1 MNART
6 PPARGAASQLE
17 PLRPLR
23 DLASLLGDVS
33 VHARG
38 EPTHRYAIRRRP
50 IVHLSN
56 LGIADLDERREGR
69 NLTWQDRKAHV
80 DRARVAPVVGGSLR
94 LWRRR
99 EVRRHRGG
107 DLQELS
113 PCRRAQLV
121 DVDNPRRRDVPV
133 VGQHEYPVA
142 ANTPSKRLH

>member
-6 PPARGAASQLE
+6 PPARGAAGQLE

-23 DLASLLGDVS
+23 DLASLRGDVS

-80 DRARVAPVVGGSLR
+80 DRARVAPVVGGHCGFGVAGKFVATAAAISR
-94 LWRRR
+94 N
-99 EVRRHRGG
+99 
-107 DLQELS
+107 
-113 PCRRAQLV
+113 CRR
-121 DVDNPRRRDVPV
+121 
-133 VGQHEYPVA
+133 VA
-142 ANTPSKRLH
+142 GRSWSMSTTPAAAMCRS